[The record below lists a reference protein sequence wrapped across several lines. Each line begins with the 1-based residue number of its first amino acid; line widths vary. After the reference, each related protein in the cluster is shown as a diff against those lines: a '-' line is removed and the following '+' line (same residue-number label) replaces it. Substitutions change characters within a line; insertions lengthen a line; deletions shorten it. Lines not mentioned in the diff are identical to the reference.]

1 MTAEKVFKNE
11 KPRFIDYLFSDP
23 AGYVL
28 VATTVIMAICGG
40 TVVTKH
46 FLDNYLPNPLI
57 QKNVLG
63 NPQPDL
69 YLERDG
75 VRYYS
80 HVDGKSIDELVK

>member
-1 MTAEKVFKNE
+1 MTAEEVFKNE
-11 KPRFIDYLFSDP
+11 KPRLIDYLFSNP
-23 AGYVL
+23 VGYAL
-28 VATTVIMAICGG
+28 LGTAALMAMVGG
-40 TVVTKH
+40 AVVTKRL
-46 FLDNYLPNPLI
+46 LDNYLPTPLI
-57 QKNVLG
+57 QKNVIG